1 MGYTMPTDETFTEN
15 GIILGFR
22 TFLDENRYIVGITP
36 IVLVNQTRYE
46 AQTNGD
52 TTSVVLAWQV
62 DPGDHI
68 CEIAGSFTDQ
78 GYLAELKLRTW
89 KASTRTFGYP

>member
-1 MGYTMPTDETFTEN
+1 MKKVSMGYTMPTDETFTEN

-46 AQTNGD
+46 A
-52 TTSVVLAWQV
+52 
-62 DPGDHI
+62 
-68 CEIAGSFTDQ
+68 
-78 GYLAELKLRTW
+78 
-89 KASTRTFGYP
+89 